1 MKKKIDNNTNE
12 DNSKNAKKIIRR
24 NLRLV
29 HK

>member
-1 MKKKIDNNTNE
+1 MKKEIDNNTNE
-12 DNSKNAKKIIRR
+12 ENGKNAKKIIRR